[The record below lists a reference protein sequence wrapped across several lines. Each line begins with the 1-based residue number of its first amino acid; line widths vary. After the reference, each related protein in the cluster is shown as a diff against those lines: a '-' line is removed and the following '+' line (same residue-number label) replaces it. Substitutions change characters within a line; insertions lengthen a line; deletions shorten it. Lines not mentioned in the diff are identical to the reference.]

1 MPSYTDVGV
10 YLDDNKLEVE
20 LSDAVAECVEEETPQ
35 PLRAI
40 GERLRERG
48 EQMALDFDYGALTDE
63 LRKLIQ
69 TERCGPQFL
78 RLAFNDACTY
88 TAAYYPNGGPNAAMR
103 FRDGEESQFDANAGL
118 TERGG
123 PIELLD
129 NFLEEIG
136 RKLGRRLLISRA
148 DLWVHAANVAL
159 EEMGGP
165 KVTTRFGR
173 RDAAKI
179 EDGVQSSDYRLPDES
194 DPKYDLKDGTGA
206 RDMRRLYK
214 DKGLTD
220 REIVALQGRHTVGEC
235 LLEKGAHR
243 EGAWTSDPH
252 QFDNSYFLNLLR
264 KSYEPH
270 ASATGAGIHRCPTSA
285 TIMLPMD
292 MCLLRDM
299 KFRYWVEKYSSDPAK
314 FSTEF
319 GNAWAKFQELGC
331 SEYNLQP
338 HPASLSYASN
348 CCIPNE
354 WYDLKLITRR
364 EHNHDTTEYG
374 FQLLK
379 RQSLDLPVCSA
390 IFLKAPGWGRKAKG
404 TLGTEEKNDGD
415 FDGTDAVRPYVP
427 ISDPK
432 LEGSFQILVKRYPDG
447 SASKYLHN
455 LSIGSKVAFRHV
467 KTNIKHKAQW
477 PFPLGNNK
485 LRNKFTLICGGTGI
499 TPMIQLLWK
508 FVSTPKSAPDSRG
521 GDPWKIVLIYGSRTP
536 EDILMRDQLHEWATL
551 FPEGAAKGGELK
563 IVHVIGESPDS
574 KKPAGMDSTVEYTV
588 ERGWI
593 DEKIVD
599 KYAFK
604 PGTNAEN
611 EEHLILVCGPAALER
626 AMCGPPGPRSDD
638 VLGEGSVLKKLG
650 YFGENVVKL

>member
-220 REIVALQGRHTVGEC
+220 REIVALQGRIPSV
-235 LLEKGAHR
+235 
-243 EGAWTSDPH
+243 
-252 QFDNSYFLNLLR
+252 N
-264 KSYEPH
+264 
-270 ASATGAGIHRCPTSA
+270 ASSRRARTRGR
-285 TIMLPMD
+285 MD
-292 MCLLRDM
+292 
-299 KFRYWVEKYSSDPAK
+299 
-314 FSTEF
+314 
-319 GNAWAKFQELGC
+319 
-331 SEYNLQP
+331 
-338 HPASLSYASN
+338 
-348 CCIPNE
+348 
-354 WYDLKLITRR
+354 
-364 EHNHDTTEYG
+364 
-374 FQLLK
+374 
-379 RQSLDLPVCSA
+379 
-390 IFLKAPGWGRKAKG
+390 
-404 TLGTEEKNDGD
+404 
-415 FDGTDAVRPYVP
+415 VRPAP
-427 ISDPK
+427 IR
-432 LEGSFQILVKRYPDG
+432 Q
-447 SASKYLHN
+447 
-455 LSIGSKVAFRHV
+455 
-467 KTNIKHKAQW
+467 
-477 PFPLGNNK
+477 
-485 LRNKFTLICGGTGI
+485 
-499 TPMIQLLWK
+499 
-508 FVSTPKSAPDSRG
+508 
-521 GDPWKIVLIYGSRTP
+521 
-536 EDILMRDQLHEWATL
+536 
-551 FPEGAAKGGELK
+551 
-563 IVHVIGESPDS
+563 
-574 KKPAGMDSTVEYTV
+574 
-588 ERGWI
+588 
-593 DEKIVD
+593 
-599 KYAFK
+599 
-604 PGTNAEN
+604 
-611 EEHLILVCGPAALER
+611 
-626 AMCGPPGPRSDD
+626 
-638 VLGEGSVLKKLG
+638 
-650 YFGENVVKL
+650 